1 MCLGLYELTGVEFPA
16 RNLREWQ
23 YVREPERA
31 FANHPLLDMAEF
43 DAVTRCVDAF
53 VLYRPQKSLRVHVPW
68 CENDYQIDVAKP
80 EGRAEWKRILDQCAA
95 VGVEH
100 SLFTPANSDVA
111 PLKDN
116 ADAWGWECCLWLGL
130 GQKIRKGEWNIASD
144 PIPPSIQEI
153 LDYAK
158 SKNVKLVAYAYPTLG
173 WKQNPEWTAWCGGK
187 TGGYIGADTGVRSFQ
202 DWFVEQLVAFQ
213 KRTGISGY
221 SFDHWWIAYEPTK
234 EGFKPTSKYAQWYGC
249 RRILEELRRR
259 SRTWWWTAASSTS
272 GSARGRGWAAR
283 TRIRTTDDDLLATWR
298 GPHRLLL
305 YVHIADPDDKWT
317 VGLTLNGQPVELKKA
332 YGDVIRSAANGPSP
346 ASTPT
351 CRA

>member
-1 MCLGLYELTGVEFPA
+1 MAYSPDMEWRAAYGPFESDRVCLGLYELTGVEFPA

-259 SRTWWWTAASSTS
+259 IPDVVVDGRQQYQWFGPWTWLGGSYPHPTTTTTCWPRARLRTACCSTCISPTRTTS
-272 GSARGRGWAAR
+272 GRW
-283 TRIRTTDDDLLATWR
+283 
-298 GPHRLLL
+298 
-305 YVHIADPDDKWT
+305 V
-317 VGLTLNGQPVELKKA
+317 
-332 YGDVIRSAANGPSP
+332 
-346 ASTPT
+346 
-351 CRA
+351 